1 MSLRFKL
8 LLIALST
15 LALPAAGWLFVRQ
28 MEELLRQGQEQTLI
42 ASARALARSLNA
54 LNAELPPAGNALYV
68 HHAPSRI
75 NVDGYGGDW
84 SALRPYTQYL
94 GPRADAE
101 KLSMLLCNDNERH
114 LPARHRARC
123 DAHARGRARSSRD
136 DAAII

>member
-54 LNAELPPAGNALYV
+54 LNAELPPAGKALYV
-68 HHAPSRI
+68 HRAPSRI
-75 NVDGYGGDW
+75 MVNGYGGDW

-94 GPRADAE
+94 GPASNAE
-101 KLSMLLCNDNERH
+101 KLSMLLSNDDEGIYM
-114 LPARHRARC
+114 LAAV
-123 DAHARGRARSSRD
+123 RD
-136 DAAII
+136 T